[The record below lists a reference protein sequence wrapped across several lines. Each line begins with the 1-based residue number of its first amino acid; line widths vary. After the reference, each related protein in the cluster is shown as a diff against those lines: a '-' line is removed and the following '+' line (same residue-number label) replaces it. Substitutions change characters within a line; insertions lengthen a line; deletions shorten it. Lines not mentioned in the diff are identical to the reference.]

1 MVRGWWVVAL
11 VVGALVFFRGCGFD
25 PAPNPAAMGYL
36 FALVTLAGA
45 LVGGYLVAR
54 EAHAGGLS
62 GGKVA
67 GLAFVGA
74 FLGALP
80 LGTAALGTLAY
91 LRRTPGL
98 VEGSLDVTRAML
110 GASRPQPQPQ
120 PDVTAIWRE
129 MAAEHRAR
137 AQELANALPVTTRA
151 S

>member
-25 PAPNPAAMGYL
+25 PAPNPASMGYL
-36 FALVTLAGA
+36 FALVTVLGA
-45 LVGGYLVAR
+45 VIGAVLVAR
-54 EAHAGGLS
+54 EASAGGLS
-62 GGKVA
+62 GMKVA
-67 GLAFVGA
+67 GLACVGA

-110 GASRPQPQPQ
+110 GAARPPQ
-120 PDVTAIWRE
+120 PDVSAIFRE
-129 MAAEHRAR
+129 MAAEQRAHV
-137 AQELANALPVTTRA
+137 QSLAVNLGA